1 MQYSIE
7 PRTKKYVKIY
17 GFLSFARNIPNK
29 YQKQSLNTAIDFLKN
44 ASEKVVY
51 SAGEFMG
58 NEIAG
63 AVAKLCDNE
72 VVKPDQL
79 SRNVEEIII
88 PSDKRGQILNTLR
101 QAL

>member
-7 PRTKKYVKIY
+7 QRTKKYVKIY

-29 YQKQSLNTAIDFLKN
+29 YRKQLLNTALDFLKN
-44 ASEKVVY
+44 ASKKVFCR
-51 SAGEFMG
+51 AGEFMG

-63 AVAKLCDNE
+63 AVAKLCDNK
-72 VVKPDQL
+72 VVKPDQI

-88 PSDKRGQILNTLR
+88 PPDKRGQILNTLR